1 MLFAG
6 AVLQR
11 AHPLASLGSP
21 MTLPIKTTADD
32 VRKIVSY
39 LKTKPTGA
47 TVTEARAVDR
57 PLVDGRKLAAY
68 RAWGI
73 IESDGD
79 KLKLTQ
85 RGWSLA
91 RNPADEKAIF
101 GEIIDSVSAY
111 RSVLEWA
118 AHQEF
123 ESVNVV
129 DVSAHWH
136 DHHRDAVGAETSDST
151 IQNSALAFIHLA
163 QAAGLGQ
170 MTLGRRGNPTRL
182 DFDRSALA
190 QFIESGPSTPPWEAD
205 DALEPGVENDGADDQ
220 APESGQEASDT
231 ALVGHSSA
239 EQTSEVRVFIAHGK
253 NLDLVEQIQTM
264 LELADI
270 ESEVAEDEETT
281 AIPVP
286 EKVFTSMRRCTAGI
300 ITVSA
305 EQATGSDDEFRINEN
320 VLIEIGAAFV
330 LYDRRVVLLW
340 DKRLPVPSNLQ
351 GLYRCE
357 FEGDELSWSAGMKLM
372 KAIRGFRD

>member
-1 MLFAG
+1 
-6 AVLQR
+6 
-11 AHPLASLGSP
+11 
-21 MTLPIKTTADD
+21 MTLPIKTTAED

-47 TVTEARAVDR
+47 TLAEARAVDG

-68 RAWGI
+68 RAWGV
-73 IESDGD
+73 IERNNE
-79 KLKLTQ
+79 KLKLTS
-85 RGWSLA
+85 RGWNLA
-91 RNPADEKAIF
+91 RNPSQEQAIF
-101 GEIIDSVSAY
+101 GEMIDSVGAY

-118 AHQEF
+118 AHQGF
-123 ESVNVV
+123 DSISAI

-136 DHHRDAVGAETSDST
+136 DHHRDVVGAETSDST
-151 IQNSALAFIHLA
+151 IQASGLSFLHLV
-163 QAAGLGQ
+163 QAAGLGKI
-170 MTLGRRGNPTRL
+170 TLGRRGSPTRV
-182 DFDRSALA
+182 DFDKPALSA
-190 QFIESGPSTPPWEAD
+190 FVSSGPSTPPWKADEVDSAGDDVEPQASTEVDEAHPD
-205 DALEPGVENDGADDQ
+205 DNDGSSGNGEQSDHLQ
-220 APESGQEASDT
+220 LEAPTET
-231 ALVGHSSA
+231 
-239 EQTSEVRVFIAHGK
+239 RVFIAHGK

-270 ESEVAEDEETT
+270 ASEVAEDEETT

-286 EKVFTSMRRCTAGI
+286 EKVFTAMRRCTAGI

-305 EQATGSDDEFRINEN
+305 EQASEVDDEQFKINEN